1 MMELFCFNCGSKL
14 QEKFTQRCVVCGI
27 KFNKFCQNCSF
38 PIPSFA
44 NFCPNCGSYITKSN
58 EYFRMEELKK
68 VAVMFADVSGFTKF
82 SENLSPDE
90 VRKVINEFFEF
101 ILRPVYNLNGTVDKF
116 IGDCALILFGLKSTQ
131 MDAALRSV
139 QCAMEMLKLSKEFSK
154 TKNIE
159 LSLSIGINYGL
170 VAVGKIGSFF
180 DKDYTVMGDV
190 VNTAQRLQT
199 AAPPDTIYVSES
211 IYRETCENIE
221 YIGPIELNL
230 KNKSQTVRCYI
241 PKNINKQVDY
251 NKVVEAL
258 TAKYTT
264 NVINSIVNRNS
275 DFLVMVCP
283 EGCGKQ
289 YIFQNI
295 IFQLERSNL
304 KYYFVV
310 LPNNNFS
317 KPFYLLSLLI
327 LKILNINFE
336 DSVIL
341 KKNRLISFLEYL
353 FKEDYKKTE
362 RCFNY
367 ISLVLQLD
375 LNEDFKQFLSYMSQE
390 DIEFEIYEA
399 ISSFLKKVFE
409 LEFAT
414 VIIDNINFADKESF
428 DFILE
433 FLSKQLQNKPFF
445 IFSSNS
451 EIHRFPK
458 ELHLKIQKLS
468 NEEIKTAVEIQFNA
482 KDVEEESLKLL
493 MNISEGKLDY
503 FIETLK
509 WIETNKLF
517 SLSNSVFKINLS
529 QQNIE
534 SIKRNIILDKLSNIE
549 DEVLEFLK
557 IAAVYGYRFS
567 SKVVL
572 NILQPTIEHST
583 LISQAQKLNLIRF
596 IDTIYNSNFSDKIY
610 EFVEPEIVKILLD
623 FIPQQTKR
631 MLHQKIATTIE
642 KMISQ
647 EDLPIYYETLY
658 YHFKEAG
665 EVIKAANY
673 LFELAMQYKKIQ
685 LGKFAVRLFHKLL
698 DEIKEIN
705 SLDTSSIFV
714 STLEQLAWLEK
725 SFGNYE
731 NALKY
736 YKTLL
741 KFAKTDEEKFFVE
754 SDICECLILQNNFKK
769 AEDILNSLQKRLL
782 ANNLAK
788 IKVVYLQCLY
798 KSYTG
803 SPDLLVM
810 INQLENILKENSNF
824 EDLAQILN
832 IVSYSLYT
840 FSLDIKKAS
849 LYLKKALN
857 YANKSKNLNLKAKIL
872 TNLGI
877 LNYENGNSLEALKFL
892 TSAFEFAK
900 ILSNRHLQLILL
912 NNIGIINF
920 EKGLLKKAL
929 EYFSEAFSYAHEWKL
944 TYEECITLQNIAELY
959 LEKGN
964 IIESY
969 NLFSQ
974 SFDLANNFNFI
985 SEKALSLIGMAKAML
1000 EKPNLSGAE
1009 EFLNEALNAMS
1020 ENKENRVELE
1030 YFLAKIKLHLL
1041 QNDIEQAYM
1050 AAEQAI
1056 KIVEPLKNP
1065 FTRIKTFRIY
1075 SQVLKYKK
1083 EFNKALE
1090 ILNMCE
1096 KLASQI
1102 DSYLELAKTYYE
1114 IASIHLILGNKK
1126 EFKESIKLASMWAEK
1141 IDDECSLKFLIM
1153 SLLNEVRG

>member
-1 MMELFCFNCGSKL
+1 
-14 QEKFTQRCVVCGI
+14 
-27 KFNKFCQNCSF
+27 
-38 PIPSFA
+38 
-44 NFCPNCGSYITKSN
+44 
-58 EYFRMEELKK
+58 MEELKK

-82 SENLSPDE
+82 SEKLSPDE

-131 MDAALRSV
+131 MDAPLRSV
-139 QCAMEMLKLSKEFSK
+139 QCALEMLKLSKEFSK
-154 TKNIE
+154 TKNVE

-170 VAVGKIGSFF
+170 VAVGKIGGLFE
-180 DKDYTVMGDV
+180 KDYTVMGDV

-211 IYRETCENIE
+211 IYRETYENIE
-221 YIGPIELNL
+221 YIGPIELNI
-230 KNKSQTVRCYI
+230 KNKSQMVRCYI
-241 PKNINKQVDY
+241 PKNINKLIDY
-251 NKVVEAL
+251 NKVVETL

-283 EGCGKQ
+283 DGCGKR
-289 YIFQNI
+289 YVFQNI
-295 IFQLERSNL
+295 ISQLERSNL
-304 KYYFVV
+304 RYYFIS
-310 LPNNNFS
+310 LLNNNFS
-317 KPFYLLSLLI
+317 RPFYLLSLLI
-327 LKILNINFE
+327 LKILNVNFE

-341 KKNRLISFLEYL
+341 KKNRLVSFLEYL
-353 FKEDYKKTE
+353 FKEDHKMIEK
-362 RCFNY
+362 CFNY

-375 LNEDFKQFLSYMSQE
+375 LNEDFKQFLSYMTQE

-428 DFILE
+428 DFILD

-445 IFSSNS
+445 IFSSSS
-451 EIHRFPK
+451 EIHKVPK

-482 KDVEEESLKLL
+482 KDVEEESLNVF

-503 FIETLK
+503 FIEMLK
-509 WIETNKLF
+509 WIDTNKLF
-517 SLSNSVFKINLS
+517 SLSNGIFKINLS

-534 SIKRNIILDKLSNIE
+534 SIRRNIILDKLSNTE
-549 DEVLEFLK
+549 DDVLEFLK

-610 EFVEPEIVKILLD
+610 EFCEPEIVKILLD
-623 FIPQQTKR
+623 FIPQQTKK

-647 EDLPIYYETLY
+647 EDLTIYYETLY

-665 EVIKAANY
+665 KVIKAANY

-685 LGKFAVRLFHKLL
+685 LGKFAVEWLYKLL
-698 DEIKEIN
+698 DEIKAEN
-705 SLDTSSIFV
+705 SLDSFSIFV
-714 STLEQLAWLEK
+714 STLEQLAALEK

-731 NALKY
+731 KALQHYSK
-736 YKTLL
+736 LL
-741 KFAKTDEEKFFVE
+741 QFAKTDEEKFLLE
-754 SDICECLILQNNFKK
+754 TEICECFILQNNFKK
-769 AEDILNSLQKRLL
+769 AEDILNELQKKLL
-782 ANNLAK
+782 PNNFARTK
-788 IKVVYLQCLY
+788 ILYLQCLY

-803 SPDLLVM
+803 SSDLPMLVS
-810 INQLENILKENSNF
+810 QLEAVLKESNNF

-840 FSLDIKKAS
+840 FTSETKKVI

-857 YANKSKNLNLKAKIL
+857 YANKSKNLILKAKIL
-872 TNLGI
+872 VNLGI
-877 LNYENGNSLEALKFL
+877 LNYENGNPSEALKFL
-892 TSAFEFAK
+892 TGAFELAK
-900 ILSNRHLQLILL
+900 VLSNRHLQLILL
-912 NNIGIINF
+912 NNIGIIYY

-944 TYEECITLQNIAELY
+944 IYEECITLQNIAELY

-969 NLFSQ
+969 NFFSQ
-974 SFDLANNFNFI
+974 SFDLANKFNFI

-1000 EKPNLSGAE
+1000 EKSNLSGAE
-1009 EFLNEALNAMS
+1009 EYLNEALNAMS
-1020 ENKENRVELE
+1020 ENKENRVEVE
-1030 YFLAKIKLHLL
+1030 YFLAKTKLHLL
-1041 QNDIEQAYM
+1041 QNDIEQAEM
-1050 AAEQAI
+1050 VIEQAM
-1056 KIVEPLKNP
+1056 KMTEQLKNP
-1065 FTRIKTFRIY
+1065 LIRIKTFRMY
-1075 SQVLKYKK
+1075 SQVLKHKK
-1083 EFNKALE
+1083 EFKKALE
-1090 ILNMCE
+1090 TLKRCE
-1096 KLASQI
+1096 QLASQTG
-1102 DSYLELAKTYYE
+1102 SFLELAKTYYE
-1114 IASIHLILGNKK
+1114 IANIHALLENKK
-1126 EFKESIKLASMWAEK
+1126 EFEESIKLASLWTEK
-1141 IDDECSLKFLIM
+1141 IDEECSLKFLIM
-1153 SLLNEVRG
+1153 SLLNKVRG

>member
-1 MMELFCFNCGSKL
+1 L
-14 QEKFTQRCVVCGI
+14 QEKFAQRCVVCGI

-44 NFCPNCGSYITKSN
+44 NFCPNCGSYITKSS

-82 SENLSPDE
+82 SEKLSPD
-90 VRKVINEFFEF
+90 VVKKVINEFFEF

-116 IGDCALILFGLKSTQ
+116 IGDCALILFGLKSAQ
-131 MDAALRSV
+131 IDAPLRSV
-139 QCAMEMLKLSKEFSK
+139 QCALEMLKLSKEFSK
-154 TKNIE
+154 TKNVE

-170 VAVGKIGSFF
+170 VAVGKIGGLFE
-180 DKDYTVMGDV
+180 KDYTVMGDV

-221 YIGPIELNL
+221 YIGPIELNV
-230 KNKSQTVRCYI
+230 KNKSQIVRCYI
-241 PKNINKQVDY
+241 PKNINKQIDY
-251 NKVVEAL
+251 NKVVETL

-283 EGCGKQ
+283 DGYGKR

-317 KPFYLLSLLI
+317 RPFYLLSLLI

-353 FKEDYKKTE
+353 FKEDYKMTE
-362 RCFNY
+362 KCFNY

-375 LNEDFKQFLSYMSQE
+375 LNEDFKQFLSYMNQE

-428 DFILE
+428 DFILD

-445 IFSSNS
+445 ILLSSS
-451 EIHRFPK
+451 EIHKIPK
-458 ELHLKIQKLS
+458 ELHLKIQQLS
-468 NEEIKTAVEIQFNA
+468 NEEIKTTVEIQFNA
-482 KDVEEESLKLL
+482 KCVEEESLNLF

-509 WIETNKLF
+509 WIDTNKLF
-517 SLSNSVFKINLS
+517 SLSNGIFKINFS

-534 SIKRNIILDKLSNIE
+534 SIRRNIILDKLSNIE

-567 SKVVL
+567 SRVVL
-572 NILQPTIEHST
+572 NILQPKIEHST
-583 LISQAQKLNLIRF
+583 LISKAQKLNLIRF

-610 EFVEPEIVKILLD
+610 EFWEPEIVKILLD
-623 FIPQQTKR
+623 FLPQQTKR

-647 EDLPIYYETLY
+647 EDLTTYYETLY

-685 LGKFAVRLFHKLL
+685 LGKFAVEWLYKLL
-698 DEIKEIN
+698 DEIKAEN
-705 SLDTSSIFV
+705 SVDSFSIFV
-714 STLEQLAWLEK
+714 SALEQLAALEK

-731 NALKY
+731 KALQHYSK
-736 YKTLL
+736 LL
-741 KFAKTDEEKFFVE
+741 QFTKTDEEKFLIE
-754 SDICECLILQNNFKK
+754 TEICECFILQNNFKK
-769 AEDILNSLQKRLL
+769 AEDILNELQKKLL
-782 ANNLAK
+782 PNNFARTK
-788 IKVVYLQCLY
+788 ILYLQCLY

-803 SPDLLVM
+803 SSDLPMLVS
-810 INQLENILKENSNF
+810 QLEALLNESNNF
-824 EDLAQILN
+824 DDLAQILN

-840 FSLDIKKAS
+840 FTSETKKVI

-857 YANKSKNLNLKAKIL
+857 YANKSKNLILKAKIM
-872 TNLGI
+872 TNFGI
-877 LNYENGNSLEALKFL
+877 LNYENGNPFEALKFL
-892 TSAFEFAK
+892 TGAFELAK
-900 ILSNRHLQLILL
+900 VLSNRHLQLILL
-912 NNIGIINF
+912 NNIGIIYF

-944 TYEECITLQNIAELY
+944 IYEECITLQNIAELY

-964 IIESY
+964 VIESY
-969 NLFSQ
+969 NFFSQ
-974 SFDLANNFNFI
+974 SFDLANKFNFI

-1000 EKPNLSGAE
+1000 EKSNLSGAE
-1009 EFLNEALNAMS
+1009 EFLNEALNAML

-1030 YFLAKIKLHLL
+1030 YFLAKTKLYLL
-1041 QNDIEQAYM
+1041 QNDIEQAEM
-1050 AAEQAI
+1050 AAAQAI
-1056 KIVEPLKNP
+1056 KIVEPLKNL
-1065 FTRIKTFRIY
+1065 FIRIKTFRIY
-1075 SQVLKYKK
+1075 SQVLKHKK

-1102 DSYLELAKTYYE
+1102 NSYLELAKTYYE
-1114 IASIHLILGNKK
+1114 IASIHLISGNKK
-1126 EFKESIKLASMWAEK
+1126 KFEESIKLSLLWVEK
-1141 IDDECSLKFLIM
+1141 IDDEDYINFIGRNLIT
-1153 SLLNEVRG
+1153 